1 MKHHKSIIVIAFAIG
16 LFGCPGDKEF
26 EAPPSQIEPVLPP
39 QNAGVQSTSWEADI
53 DVSRLPKVI
62 ERVFKQLDINLKQQD
77 KKQGRY
83 IFTGLSPSGFEVTV
97 EAISIVK
104 DLSFIRVSVGGRQED
119 IIITKLLQ
127 QNISNTLDMAIRKQN
142 Q

>member
-1 MKHHKSIIVIAFAIG
+1 MKHYKSIIMIVAAIG
-16 LFGCPGDKEF
+16 LLGCSGDKEL
-26 EAPPSQIEPVLPP
+26 EVPPLQTEPVLPP
-39 QNAGVQSTSWEADI
+39 QNARIQSTSWEADI
-53 DVSRLPKVI
+53 DISRLPKVI

-77 KKQGRY
+77 KKSGRY

-97 EAISIVK
+97 EAISIIK
-104 DLSFIRVSVGGRQED
+104 DLSFIRVSVSGRKED

-142 Q
+142 